1 MYQALYRKYRP
12 KTFDDVVGQEHIT
25 ETLKKQVETGRLSHA
40 YLFIGTRGTGKT
52 TCAKILAKAVNC
64 EHPVNG
70 NPCNQ
75 CAACRGIDD
84 GSILDV
90 VELDAASNNGVD
102 NVRALRDEAVFS
114 PANVRKRVYI
124 IDEVHML
131 SPSAFNALLKILEE
145 PPAHLMFI
153 LATTELHK
161 VPATI
166 LSRCQRHSF
175 KRIPV
180 DTIAARLNYVAQQ
193 EHLNLQPDAATLLAR
208 MADGGM
214 RDALTLLDQCSGS
227 DVITTETV
235 ISAMGLAGNLRTA
248 QLLQSIADGDT
259 AKTLEQFRSLWQDGK
274 DPAALLDE
282 LSMLQ
287 RDLLMQAVAPRGG
300 RELLSGGY
308 DSETLQALSGAF
320 TPAQLLTNL
329 QSIQDALTA
338 MAAQPNP
345 RIAAELC
352 LIRLCRPELC
362 DDVPT
367 LCARVDKLEQAVRSG
382 DIPATAASAPAKPAA
397 ALRQEPA
404 PKPRQVQKAQPKPEP
419 KPVFDN
425 VPPWEPPAP
434 PVSAPKA
441 KPEPKPVHDD
451 VPPWE
456 PPAPPASAPKAKPE
470 PKPVYDDV
478 PPWEPPAPPVS
489 APKAKPEP
497 KPVHDDV
504 PPWEPPAPPASAP
517 KAKPEPKPVYDDV
530 PPWEPPPEPVA
541 PPEER
546 PPWET
551 PPAPKPAPRPAPK
564 AAPAPGPAAPPIP
577 EPEPVPEPAPEPEST
592 PAPTGAFDWQALCA
606 YMEHEL
612 PIGLYNLLLDQLQAA
627 GELADGTLTL
637 HFSQQMVY
645 PMFNKPEIAEKF
657 RLAVQKLTGQN
668 VRVVMQPMDTVTQ
681 INQRKIE
688 ELAHFP
694 NVTIR

>member
-1 MYQALYRKYRP
+1 MMYQALYRKYRP

-84 GSILDV
+84 GSVLDV

-114 PANVRKRVYI
+114 PASVRKRVYI
-124 IDEVHML
+124 VDEVHML
-131 SPSAFNALLKILEE
+131 SNSAFNALLKILEE
-145 PPAHLMFI
+145 PPEHLMFI

-180 DTIAARLNYVAQQ
+180 DTITARLNYVAEQ
-193 EHLNLQPDAATLLAR
+193 EHLDLQPDAAALLAR

-214 RDALTLLDQCSGS
+214 RDALTLLDQCCGNECIST
-227 DVITTETV
+227 DAV
-235 ISAMGLAGNLRTA
+235 ISAIGLAGNLRTA
-248 QLLQSIADGDT
+248 QLLRSVAAGDT
-259 AKTLEQFRSLWQDGK
+259 AGALEQFRELWQDGK
-274 DPAALLDE
+274 DPSALLDE

-300 RELLSGGY
+300 RELLSGAY
-308 DSETLQALSGAF
+308 DPVTLDELSGAF
-320 TPAQLLTNL
+320 SSAQLLANL
-329 QSIQDALTA
+329 QSIQQTLGA
-338 MAAQPNP
+338 MASQPNP

-367 LCARVDKLEQAVRSG
+367 LCARMDKLEQTVYSG
-382 DIPATAASAPAKPAA
+382 AIPA
-397 ALRQEPA
+397 PA
-404 PKPRQVQKAQPKPEP
+404 PKAKPEP
-419 KPVFDN
+419 KPVFDD

-441 KPEPKPVHDD
+441 KSEPKPVFDD

-456 PPAPPASAPKAKPE
+456 QPAPPVSAPKAKPE
-470 PKPVYDDV
+470 PKPVFDDV

-497 KPVHDDV
+497 KPVFDDV
-504 PPWEPPAPPASAP
+504 PPWEPPETVPA
-517 KAKPEPKPVYDDV
+517 
-530 PPWEPPPEPVA
+530 
-541 PPEER
+541 
-546 PPWET
+546 
-551 PPAPKPAPRPAPK
+551 
-564 AAPAPGPAAPPIP
+564 PIP
-577 EPEPVPEPAPEPEST
+577 EPTPELVPKSEPEPEPIPEPVSAPAPEAA
-592 PAPTGAFDWQALCA
+592 PAEAGTFDWQALCA
-606 YMEHEL
+606 YMEREL
-612 PIGLYNLLLDQLQAA
+612 PVGIYHFLLDPLQAA

-637 HFSQQMVY
+637 HLNKAPAY

-657 RLAVQKLTGQN
+657 RLAVQTLTGQN
-668 VRVVMQPMDTVTQ
+668 VHVVMQPMDTATQ
-681 INQRKIE
+681 IKQRQIE
-688 ELAHFP
+688 ELTRFP

>member
-1 MYQALYRKYRP
+1 MMYQALYRKYRP

-70 NPCNQ
+70 NPCNR

-114 PANVRKRVYI
+114 PASVRKRVYI
-124 IDEVHML
+124 VDEVHML
-131 SPSAFNALLKILEE
+131 SNSAFNALLKILEE
-145 PPAHLMFI
+145 PPEHLMFI

-180 DTIAARLNYVAQQ
+180 DTITARLNFVAQQ
-193 EHLNLQPDAATLLAR
+193 EHLNLQPDAAALLAR

-214 RDALTLLDQCSGS
+214 RDALTLLDQCCGNECIST
-227 DVITTETV
+227 DAV
-235 ISAMGLAGNLRTA
+235 ISAIGLAGNLRTA
-248 QLLQSIADGDT
+248 QLLRSVAAGDT
-259 AKTLEQFRSLWQDGK
+259 AGALEQFRELWQDGK
-274 DPAALLDE
+274 DPSALLDE

-300 RELLSGGY
+300 RELLSGAY
-308 DSETLQALSGAF
+308 DPVTLEELSGAF
-320 TPAQLLTNL
+320 SSAQLLANL
-329 QSIQDALTA
+329 QSIQQTLGA
-338 MAAQPNP
+338 MASQPNP

-367 LCARVDKLEQAVRSG
+367 LCARMDKLEQTVYSG
-382 DIPATAASAPAKPAA
+382 AIPAPRASAP
-397 ALRQEPA
+397 
-404 PKPRQVQKAQPKPEP
+404 
-419 KPVFDN
+419 
-425 VPPWEPPAP
+425 
-434 PVSAPKA
+434 APKA

-456 PPAPPASAPKAKPE
+456 PPAPPVSAPKAKPE
-470 PKPVYDDV
+470 PKPVLDDV

-504 PPWEPPAPPASAP
+504 PPWEPPETVPAPIPDSAP
-517 KAKPEPKPVYDDV
+517 EPIPKSEPEP
-530 PPWEPPPEPVA
+530 E
-541 PPEER
+541 
-546 PPWET
+546 
-551 PPAPKPAPRPAPK
+551 
-564 AAPAPGPAAPPIP
+564 PIP
-577 EPEPVPEPAPEPEST
+577 EPVSAPAPEAV
-592 PAPTGAFDWQALCA
+592 PAEAGTFDWQALCA
-606 YMEHEL
+606 YMEREL
-612 PIGLYNLLLDQLQAA
+612 PVGIYHFLLDPLQAA

-637 HFSQQMVY
+637 HLNKAPAY

-657 RLAVQKLTGQN
+657 RLAVQTLTGQN
-668 VRVVMQPMDTVTQ
+668 VRVVMQPMDTATQ
-681 INQRKIE
+681 IKQRQIE
-688 ELAHFP
+688 ELTRFP

>member
-1 MYQALYRKYRP
+1 MMYQALYRKYRP

-70 NPCNQ
+70 NPCNR

-114 PANVRKRVYI
+114 PASVRKRVYI
-124 IDEVHML
+124 VDEVHML
-131 SPSAFNALLKILEE
+131 SNSAFNALLKILEE
-145 PPAHLMFI
+145 PPEHLMFI

-180 DTIAARLNYVAQQ
+180 DTITARLNYVAQQ
-193 EHLNLQPDAATLLAR
+193 EHLDLQPDAAALLAR

-214 RDALTLLDQCSGS
+214 RDALTLLDQCCGNECIST
-227 DVITTETV
+227 DAV
-235 ISAMGLAGNLRTA
+235 ISAIGLAGNLRTA
-248 QLLQSIADGDT
+248 QLLRSVAAGDT
-259 AKTLEQFRSLWQDGK
+259 AGALEQFRELWQDGK
-274 DPAALLDE
+274 DPSALLDE
-282 LSMLQ
+282 LSILQ

-300 RELLSGGY
+300 RELLSGAY
-308 DSETLQALSGAF
+308 DPVTLDELSGAF
-320 TPAQLLTNL
+320 SSAQLLANL
-329 QSIQDALTA
+329 QSIQQTLGA
-338 MAAQPNP
+338 MASQPNP

-367 LCARVDKLEQAVRSG
+367 LCARMDKLEQTVYSG
-382 DIPATAASAPAKPAA
+382 AIPAPRASAPA
-397 ALRQEPA
+397 
-404 PKPRQVQKAQPKPEP
+404 PKAKPEP
-419 KPVFDN
+419 KPVFDD

-441 KPEPKPVHDD
+441 KPEPKPVFDD
-451 VPPWE
+451 VPLWE
-456 PPAPPASAPKAKPE
+456 PPAPPVSAPKAKPE
-470 PKPVYDDV
+470 PRPVHDDV

-504 PPWEPPAPPASAP
+504 PPWEPPETVPA
-517 KAKPEPKPVYDDV
+517 
-530 PPWEPPPEPVA
+530 
-541 PPEER
+541 
-546 PPWET
+546 
-551 PPAPKPAPRPAPK
+551 
-564 AAPAPGPAAPPIP
+564 PIP
-577 EPEPVPEPAPEPEST
+577 EPTPEPVPEPEPEPIPEPVSAPAPEAAPAEAST
-592 PAPTGAFDWQALCA
+592 FDWQALCA
-606 YMEHEL
+606 YMEREL
-612 PIGLYNLLLDQLQAA
+612 PVGIYHFLLDPLQAA

-637 HFSQQMVY
+637 HLNKAPAY

-657 RLAVQKLTGQN
+657 RLAVQTLTGQN
-668 VRVVMQPMDTVTQ
+668 VRVVMQPMDTATQ
-681 INQRKIE
+681 IKQRQIE
-688 ELAHFP
+688 ELTRFP

>member
-1 MYQALYRKYRP
+1 MMYQALYRKYRP

-114 PANVRKRVYI
+114 PASVRKRVYI
-124 IDEVHML
+124 VDEVHML
-131 SPSAFNALLKILEE
+131 SNSAFNALLKILEE
-145 PPAHLMFI
+145 PPEHLMFI

-180 DTIAARLNYVAQQ
+180 DTITARLNYVAQQ
-193 EHLNLQPDAATLLAR
+193 EHLDLQPDAAALLAR

-214 RDALTLLDQCSGS
+214 RDALTLLDQCCGNECIST
-227 DVITTETV
+227 DAV
-235 ISAMGLAGNLRTA
+235 ISAIGLAGNLRTA
-248 QLLQSIADGDT
+248 QLLRSVAAGDT
-259 AKTLEQFRSLWQDGK
+259 AGALEQFRELWQDGK
-274 DPAALLDE
+274 DPSALLDE

-300 RELLSGGY
+300 RELLSGAY
-308 DSETLQALSGAF
+308 DPVTLEELSGAF
-320 TPAQLLTNL
+320 SSAQLLANL
-329 QSIQDALTA
+329 QSIQQTLGA
-338 MAAQPNP
+338 MASQPNP

-367 LCARVDKLEQAVRSG
+367 LCARMDKLEQTVYSG
-382 DIPATAASAPAKPAA
+382 AIPA
-397 ALRQEPA
+397 PA
-404 PKPRQVQKAQPKPEP
+404 PKAKSEP
-419 KPVFDN
+419 KPVF
-425 VPPWEPPAP
+425 
-434 PVSAPKA
+434 
-441 KPEPKPVHDD
+441 
-451 VPPWE
+451 
-456 PPAPPASAPKAKPE
+456 
-470 PKPVYDDV
+470 DDV

-497 KPVHDDV
+497 KPVFDDV
-504 PPWEPPAPPASAP
+504 PPWEPPAPPVSAP
-517 KAKPEPKPVYDDV
+517 KAKPEPKPAFDDV
-530 PPWEPPPEPVA
+530 PPWEPP
-541 PPEER
+541 
-546 PPWET
+546 ET
-551 PPAPKPAPRPAPK
+551 VPA
-564 AAPAPGPAAPPIP
+564 PIP
-577 EPEPVPEPAPEPEST
+577 EPPPEPVPEPEPGPIPEPVSAPAPEAA
-592 PAPTGAFDWQALCA
+592 PAEAGTFDWQALCA
-606 YMEHEL
+606 YMEREL
-612 PIGLYNLLLDQLQAA
+612 PVGIYHFLLDPLQAA

-637 HFSQQMVY
+637 HLNKAPAY

-657 RLAVQKLTGQN
+657 RLAVQTLTGQN
-668 VRVVMQPMDTVTQ
+668 VRVVMQPMDTATQ
-681 INQRKIE
+681 IKQRQIE
-688 ELAHFP
+688 ELTRFP

>member
-90 VELDAASNNGVD
+90 VEIDAASNNRVED
-102 NVRALRDEAVFS
+102 VRALRDEAVFS
-114 PANVRKRVYI
+114 PANVNKRVYI

-131 SPSAFNALLKILEE
+131 SNSAFNALLKILEE

-193 EHLNLQPDAATLLAR
+193 EHLNLQPDAAALLAR

-227 DVITTETV
+227 DVITTEAV

-248 QLLQSIADGDT
+248 RLLQSIADGDT

-308 DSETLQALSGAF
+308 DSETLRSLSGAF
-320 TPAQLLTNL
+320 TPAQLLANL

-382 DIPATAASAPAKPAA
+382 DIPAPAAAAPAKPA
-397 ALRQEPA
+397 PA
-404 PKPRQVQKAQPKPEP
+404 PQLEPVPKSSPAQAAQPKPEP
-419 KPVFDN
+419 KPVFDDA
-425 VPPWEPPAP
+425 PPWEPPAP

-441 KPEPKPVHDD
+441 KPEPEPVFDD

-456 PPAPPASAPKAKPE
+456 PPE
-470 PKPVYDDV
+470 TV
-478 PPWEPPAPPVS
+478 PAPI
-489 APKAKPEP
+489 
-497 KPVHDDV
+497 
-504 PPWEPPAPPASAP
+504 
-517 KAKPEPKPVYDDV
+517 
-530 PPWEPPPEPVA
+530 
-541 PPEER
+541 
-546 PPWET
+546 
-551 PPAPKPAPRPAPK
+551 
-564 AAPAPGPAAPPIP
+564 PGPT
-577 EPEPVPEPAPEPEST
+577 PEPVPEPEPEPIPEPVSAPAPEAA
-592 PAPTGAFDWQALCA
+592 PAEAGTFDWQALCA
-606 YMEHEL
+606 YMEREL
-612 PIGLYNLLLDQLQAA
+612 PVGIYHFLLDPLQAA

-637 HFSQQMVY
+637 HLNKAPAY

-657 RLAVQKLTGQN
+657 RLAVQTLTGQN

>member
-1 MYQALYRKYRP
+1 MMYQALYRKYRP

-70 NPCNQ
+70 NPCNR

-114 PANVRKRVYI
+114 PASVRKRVYI
-124 IDEVHML
+124 VDEVHML
-131 SPSAFNALLKILEE
+131 SNSAFNALLKILEE
-145 PPAHLMFI
+145 PPEHLMFI

-180 DTIAARLNYVAQQ
+180 DTITARLNFVAQQ
-193 EHLNLQPDAATLLAR
+193 EHLNLQPDAAALLAR

-214 RDALTLLDQCSGS
+214 RDALTLLDQCCGS
-227 DVITTETV
+227 ECISTDAV
-235 ISAMGLAGNLRTA
+235 ISAIGLAGNLRTA
-248 QLLQSIADGDT
+248 QLLRSIAAGDT
-259 AKTLEQFRSLWQDGK
+259 AGALEQFRELWQDGK
-274 DPAALLDE
+274 DPSALLDE

-300 RELLSGGY
+300 RELLSGAY
-308 DSETLQALSGAF
+308 DPVTLEGLSGAF
-320 TPAQLLTNL
+320 STAQLLANL
-329 QSIQDALTA
+329 QSIQQTLGA
-338 MAAQPNP
+338 MSSQPNP

-367 LCARVDKLEQAVRSG
+367 LCARMDKLEQAVYSG
-382 DIPATAASAPAKPAA
+382 A
-397 ALRQEPA
+397 
-404 PKPRQVQKAQPKPEP
+404 KPEP
-419 KPVFDN
+419 RTAV
-425 VPPWEPPAP
+425 PAP
-434 PVSAPKA
+434 EA
-441 KPEPKPVHDD
+441 KPEPKPVRDD

-456 PPAPPASAPKAKPE
+456 PPAPLVPAPEAKPE
-470 PKPVYDDV
+470 PQPVHDDV

-489 APKAKPEP
+489 APEAKPEP
-497 KPVHDDV
+497 Q
-504 PPWEPPAPPASAP
+504 
-517 KAKPEPKPVYDDV
+517 PVYDDV
-530 PPWEPPPEPVA
+530 PPWEPPETAPAPIPEPTPEPAAEPDPEPVSA
-541 PPEER
+541 
-546 PPWET
+546 
-551 PPAPKPAPRPAPK
+551 PAPK
-564 AAPAPGPAAPPIP
+564 AAPAEA
-577 EPEPVPEPAPEPEST
+577 
-592 PAPTGAFDWQALCA
+592 GAFDWQALCA
-606 YMEHEL
+606 YMEREL
-612 PIGLYNLLLDQLQAA
+612 PVGTYYFLLDPLQAT
-627 GELADGTLTL
+627 GELRDGTLTL
-637 HFSQQMVY
+637 HFSQQMVF

-681 INQRKIE
+681 IKQRQIE
-688 ELAHFP
+688 ELTRFP

>member
-131 SPSAFNALLKILEE
+131 STSAFNALLKILEE

-308 DSETLQALSGAF
+308 DSETLQTLSGAF
-320 TPAQLLTNL
+320 TPAQLLANL

-419 KPVFDN
+419 KPVFDD
-425 VPPWEPPAP
+425 VPPWEQPTP

-456 PPAPPASAPKAKPE
+456 QPT
-470 PKPVYDDV
+470 
-478 PPWEPPAPPVS
+478 PPVS

-504 PPWEPPAPPASAP
+504 PPWEQPTPPVSAPKAKREPKPVHDDVPPWEPPTPPASAP

-551 PPAPKPAPRPAPK
+551 PPAPKPAQRPAPK
-564 AAPAPGPAAPPIP
+564 AASAPGPAAPPIP
-577 EPEPVPEPAPEPEST
+577 EPEPVPEPAPELEST

-606 YMEHEL
+606 YMEQEL
-612 PIGLYNLLLDQLQAA
+612 PVGIYYFLLDPLQAT
-627 GELADGTLTL
+627 GELRDGTLTL